1 MNDGEFSAFNLLTK
15 FITIPKEILGK
26 GKTGD
31 DEEYVGEDDKDYV
44 YDCAGDEEDD
54 NGDEEEESE
63 ADKDNTDDESDEDD
77 KHTCRWVGDN
87 DRYDAF
93 MYWLSENECSDED
106 KKEITNSFDL
116 LCGCFTPNKLLR
128 SVRWSDLFSS
138 KDIDDSIL
146 EIMRF
151 ARREKIASEEDV
163 EREFCYLGIL

>member
-1 MNDGEFSAFNLLTK
+1 MYAFNLLNK
-15 FITIPKEILGK
+15 VIIIQKDSSDIEDHNS
-26 GKTGD
+26 D
-31 DEEYVGEDDKDYV
+31 DFVKVVEEDDDGEDDEDQ
-44 YDCAGDEEDD
+44 EDD
-54 NGDEEEESE
+54 EQNR
-63 ADKDNTDDESDEDD
+63 T
-77 KHTCRWVGDN
+77 WVGDN